1 MTNIVLQVDDLSAS
15 RLRFNATS
23 RPGSLSIR
31 LFGGGG
37 GKGEERKG
45 KREEKPD
52 TKALRRVFRPLDE
65 HDASP

>member
-37 GKGEERKG
+37 GKGG
-45 KREEKPD
+45 REEGEKGR
-52 TKALRRVFRPLDE
+52 KA
-65 HDASP
+65 